1 MSEDRLLDD
10 EFLALDETDDIL
22 HHYVSE
28 RRGMI
33 HSRAVRDPTFLAF
46 RGSHFLSEA
55 VFLGGMQKYTR
66 KVAITICYRYAGVTE
81 G

>member
-1 MSEDRLLDD
+1 M
-10 EFLALDETDDIL
+10 LANDGEWFTA
-22 HHYVSE
+22 S
-28 RRGMI
+28 R

-46 RGSHFLSEA
+46 RGYNHFLSEA

-66 KVAITICYRYAGVTE
+66 KVAITICYRYAGVIE